1 MIRILRR
8 VALPILLL
16 TFFFFKQKT
25 AYEIGTGDWSSD
37 VCSSDLPSSPALS
50 LFSHSKPVVSA
61 LTLTSLVIN
70 ATAVSPSPPLHM
82 LPSTYPTL
90 LLFLVLD

>member
-1 MIRILRR
+1 MFRFRDLIRKIWLISILPLSL
-8 VALPILLL
+8 ALTP
-16 TFFFFKQKT
+16 
-25 AYEIGTGDWSSD
+25 
-37 VCSSDLPSSPALS
+37 LPSSPALS

-70 ATAVSPSPPLHM
+70 APAVSTSPPLHM